1 VNKTG
6 IRNNNKQKKKYPNEG
21 EIFVILFSK
30 RNKGLV
36 IGGARLHF
44 KRCFVLIWK
53 TQRTEAKYLGHFE
66 FYKIHIEFVPYKLVR
81 VQIYFN
87 KIL

>member
-1 VNKTG
+1 
-6 IRNNNKQKKKYPNEG
+6 
-21 EIFVILFSK
+21 VILYSK
-30 RNKGLV
+30 ENKGLD

-44 KRCFVLIWK
+44 KRYFVLIWK
-53 TQRTEAKYLGHFE
+53 PHRTEAKYLGHLD
-66 FYKIHIEFVPYKLVR
+66 FYKIHIEFVPYKLVS